1 LSYTSRTRLYE
12 LGREKLALEMEE
24 WEFILQHIGDFC
36 ALSDQ
41 KVKEKFG
48 IEANEDVCIGKE
60 EMTDKQFIEFIKP
73 LVQEILERYG
83 FRKKRRKAKIT
94 ESEADPNYESWL
106 ANQGQKIAQEQTQ
119 QRNQREKS

>member
-60 EMTDKQFIEFIKP
+60 EMTDQEFTDFIKP
-73 LVQEILERYG
+73 IIKEILERYG
-83 FRKKRRKAKIT
+83 MKKKRRKATIS
-94 ESEADPNYESWL
+94 EAEADPNYEAWL
-106 ANQGQKIAQEQTQ
+106 AIQGQKIAQEQTQ
-119 QRNQREKS
+119 QKNQREKN